1 MWTGACVGPN
11 LIFGHAFSHKES
23 YVLVNTETSKHPVDV
38 ADEHFH
44 SPRSACANWPPVAA
58 LCSLR
63 LPPVGEPTTLKILP
77 RDLPP
82 RLGGRRWSPLEIL
95 DLRHFSSVD
104 LRPLLE
110 DETQVWS
117 RLLSWDYSGSA
128 EMILRYVDAK
138 ILPGY
143 AAVDRGRVFG
153 YSFFVYEGNK
163 GVIGDLFVV
172 NGNRLPN
179 AREVELKLL
188 THVIETLQQ
197 SPGIHRVEAQLLA
210 HEANS
215 VARPFLETGFQRH
228 PRLFMKLALGTS
240 TPPKVPTHPDVDIRP
255 WAESDYQPSAAVI
268 TAAYR
273 GHVDA
278 QINDQYHTLS
288 GSLRFLN
295 NIVRFPGCGVF
306 DAESSYVALDR
317 KAKSLIG
324 LILCSR
330 VRKDVGHVTQ
340 VCVLPEYRSRGIG
353 EALLAATEGNLRKR
367 NFALLSLTVTE
378 GNSRAVALY
387 QRLNFESKRIFDAFV
402 WEG

>member
-1 MWTGACVGPN
+1 
-11 LIFGHAFSHKES
+11 
-23 YVLVNTETSKHPVDV
+23 
-38 ADEHFH
+38 
-44 SPRSACANWPPVAA
+44 
-58 LCSLR
+58 
-63 LPPVGEPTTLKILP
+63 
-77 RDLPP
+77 
-82 RLGGRRWSPLEIL
+82 LEIL
-95 DLRHFSSVD
+95 DLRHFSSAD

-110 DETQVWS
+110 DESQLWS

-153 YSFFVYEGNK
+153 YSFFVYEGSK
-163 GVIGDLFVV
+163 GVIGDLYVM
-172 NGNRLPN
+172 NGTRLPD
-179 AREVELKLL
+179 ARHVELRLL
-188 THVIETLQQ
+188 MHVIETLQQ

-210 HEANS
+210 HEANAVS
-215 VARPFLETGFQRH
+215 RPFLDTGFQRH
-228 PRLFMKLALGTS
+228 PRLFMTLPLGNLAQ
-240 TPPKVPTHPDVDIRP
+240 PKIPTHPEVEIRP
-255 WAESDYQPSAAVI
+255 WGEVDYQPSAAVI

-306 DAESSYVALDR
+306 DAESSFVAVDR
-317 KAKSLIG
+317 RAKSLIG

-330 VRKDVGHVTQ
+330 VRNDVGHITQ
-340 VCVLPEYRSRGIG
+340 VCVLPEYRSRRIG
-353 EALLAATEGNLRKR
+353 ESLLDATVDNLMKR
-367 NFALLSLTVTE
+367 SFSMLSLTVTE
-378 GNSRAVALY
+378 ANARAIALY

>member
-1 MWTGACVGPN
+1 M
-11 LIFGHAFSHKES
+11 
-23 YVLVNTETSKHPVDV
+23 
-38 ADEHFH
+38 
-44 SPRSACANWPPVAA
+44 
-58 LCSLR
+58 
-63 LPPVGEPTTLKILP
+63 
-77 RDLPP
+77 
-82 RLGGRRWSPLEIL
+82 EIL

-110 DETQVWS
+110 DETQLWA

-153 YSFFVYEGNK
+153 YSFFVYEGSK
-163 GVIGDLFVV
+163 GVIGDLYVA

-210 HEANS
+210 HEANAVS
-215 VARPFLETGFQRH
+215 RPFLNTGFQRH
-228 PRLFMKLALGTS
+228 PRLFMTLPLGKFES
-240 TPPKVPTHPDVDIRP
+240 QKIPTHAEVEIRP
-255 WAESDYQPSAAVI
+255 WIDSDYQPSAAVI

-306 DAESSYVALDR
+306 DAESSFVALDR
-317 KAKSLIG
+317 NAKNLIG

-330 VRKDVGHVTQ
+330 VRQDVGHVTQ
-340 VCVLPEYRSRGIG
+340 VCLLPEYRSRGIG
-353 EALLAATEGNLRKR
+353 ESLLAATEGSLRKR
-367 NFALLSLTVTE
+367 NFSLLSLTVTE
-378 GNSRAVALY
+378 ANIGAVALY
-387 QRLNFESKRIFDAFV
+387 RRLHYQSNRIFDAFV